1 MILFEDISKSYGENP
16 LFAHVSFSIGK
27 GEKVGLVGRNGSGK
41 TTLFRLITT
50 EEPCDG
56 GRIYIPKGYRIGYLK
71 QHLKLSEPTV
81 LEEGALA
88 LQEEESHQHYKV
100 EKILQGLGFS
110 KEQLEQPPSL
120 LSGGFQVRLSLAKA
134 LIAEPDCLLLDEPT
148 NYLDIVS
155 IRWLGKFLESW
166 PKECLIISH
175 DRSFLDQVTT
185 HSIMIHRSSIKKQ
198 KGKVDDLYRQI
209 LIEEELHEKTRQ
221 NLEQKKAKVE
231 QFIDR
236 FGAKATKA
244 SQAESRKK
252 MLSKMPS
259 LEKLNDLKHLNFNFN
274 YFESPAKRLLHAD
287 NLSFSYDHEDRATPH
302 LIHRFSLEVEIQDRI
317 AIIGKNG
324 EGKSTLLK
332 LMASQIKP
340 LQGQLLPS
348 PHLRIGYFGQTNI
361 DRLDKDN
368 TIFEEIA
375 KANPLL
381 AAQEVLA
388 IAGAMMF
395 SKDAQE
401 KKINVLSGGEKSR
414 VLLGKILASSCN
426 LLLLDEPTHHLDLES
441 IEALK
446 TALESFKG
454 AYIFVTHNEDILSAL
469 PFNKIVHVKQNAQQL
484 LIGGYEDF
492 LSKMGWEEPEI
503 FTKENKVLKKDPSES
518 LVLRNHL
525 KVLKNKIS
533 KTEKAIETKEED
545 LKKEEDRLM
554 KASFDSKAK
563 EIAETSKIIKVIQE
577 ELALLFEDW
586 EKESEELEKLKSE
599 LLLKGYI

>member
-1 MILFEDISKSYGENP
+1 MILFEDITKSYGENP
-16 LFAHVSFSIGK
+16 LFTHVSFSIGK

-41 TTLFRLITT
+41 TTLFRLITG
-50 EEPCDG
+50 EESCDG
-56 GRIYIPKGYRIGYLK
+56 GRIYVPKGYRIGYLK
-71 QHLKLSEPTV
+71 QHLKLNEPTV

-88 LQEEESHQHYKV
+88 LQLEESHQHYKV
-100 EKILQGLGFS
+100 EKILQGLGFT
-110 KEQLEQPPSL
+110 KEQLEQHPSL

-134 LIAEPDCLLLDEPT
+134 LISEPDCLLLDEPT

-166 PKECLIISH
+166 QRECLVISH
-175 DRSFLDQVTT
+175 DRSFLDLVTT

-198 KGKVDDLYRQI
+198 KGKVDDLYQQI
-209 LIEEELHEKTRQ
+209 LIEEELHEKTRL

-287 NLSFSYDHEDRATPH
+287 NLSFSYDQPDRAAPH

-332 LMASQIKP
+332 LMASQLKP

-381 AAQEVLA
+381 PAQEVLA

-395 SKDAQE
+395 SKEAQE

-454 AYIFVTHNEDILSAL
+454 AYVFVTHNEDILSGL

-484 LIGGYEDF
+484 LIGAYEDF

-525 KVLKNKIS
+525 KILKNKIS
-533 KTEKAIETKEED
+533 KTEKIIETKEED
-545 LKKEEDRLM
+545 LKKEEDKLM
-554 KASFDSKAK
+554 KASFTSNAK

-577 ELALLFEDW
+577 ELALLFEEW